1 MKKPSDT
8 ALIGWDIGGAH
19 VKAARIDSGRV
30 SGVVQVACPLWQ
42 GLDRLDTAVAEA
54 LAALGTAPRHAITMT
69 GEMTDL
75 FDARA
80 DGVAGIAQR
89 MHALLSGAAVPDAAV
104 PDTIALYAGRAGW
117 AAVDQAR
124 ARADDIASANWLATA
139 AWIATRLPQALLA
152 DVGST
157 TSDLIVIDG
166 GVATDSRSDADRLIT
181 GELVYAGVVRTPLM
195 ALAPAIDFKGRRH
208 RLMAE
213 HFATTADVWRLLGE
227 LPEHADQ
234 YPAADGGAKT
244 VEASARRLARMIG
257 RDLDEGTM
265 EDWRALAAAFADAQ
279 LDALVDACRALPGI
293 AALAPDAPVVCAGAG
308 RFVAAR
314 LARALG
320 RPAVTLG
327 ELIADLAPDCA
338 DEATT
343 CAPAVAVALLAEGG
357 R

>member
-1 MKKPSDT
+1 MKKPSDAT
-8 ALIGWDIGGAH
+8 LIGWDIGGAH
-19 VKAARIDSGRV
+19 VKAARIDGGQV

-42 GLDRLDTAVAEA
+42 GLDKLDAAVAEA
-54 LAALGTAPRHAITMT
+54 LAALGAAPRHALTMT

-89 MHALLSGAAVPDAAV
+89 MRTALAGEI
-104 PDTIALYAGRAGW
+104 TLYAGRAGW
-117 AAVDQAR
+117 AQVDDAR

-166 GVATDSRSDADRLIT
+166 GVATTSRSDADRLIS

-195 ALAPAIDFKGRRH
+195 ALAPAVDFKGQRH

-213 HFATTADVWRLLGE
+213 YFATSADVWRLLGE

-244 VEASARRLARMIG
+244 AEASARRLARMIG
-257 RDLDEGTM
+257 RDLAEGSM
-265 EDWRALAAAFADAQ
+265 EDWRALASAFADAQ
-279 LDALVDACRALPGI
+279 LGALIDACSALPGI
-293 AALAPDAPVVCAGAG
+293 AALAPEAPVVCAGAG

-327 ELIADLAPDCA
+327 ELLADLAPDCA

-343 CAPAVAVALLAEGG
+343 CAPAVAVGLLAE
-357 R
+357 RKR

>member
-1 MKKPSDT
+1 MKKPSDAT
-8 ALIGWDIGGAH
+8 LIGWDIGGAH
-19 VKAARIDSGRV
+19 VKAARIDGGRV
-30 SGVVQVACPLWQ
+30 SGVLQVACPLWQ
-42 GLDRLDTAVAEA
+42 GLDKLDTAVAEA
-54 LAALGTAPRHAITMT
+54 LAALGAAPRHAVTMT

-89 MHALLSGAAVPDAAV
+89 MRTVLAGEI
-104 PDTIALYAGRAGW
+104 TLYAGRAGW
-117 AAVDQAR
+117 AEVDDAR

-166 GVATDSRSDADRLIT
+166 GVATTSRSDADRLIS

-195 ALAPAIDFKGRRH
+195 ALAPAVDFKRQRH

-213 HFATTADVWRLLGE
+213 YFATSADVWRLLGE

-244 VEASARRLARMIG
+244 AEASARRLARMIG
-257 RDLDEGTM
+257 RDLAEGSM
-265 EDWRALAAAFADAQ
+265 EDWRALASAFADAQ
-279 LDALVDACRALPGI
+279 LGALIDACSALPGI
-293 AALAPDAPVVCAGAG
+293 AALAPEAPVVCAGAG

-327 ELIADLAPDCA
+327 ELLADLAPDCA

-343 CAPAVAVALLAEGG
+343 CAPAVAVGLLAEGK

>member
-1 MKKPSDT
+1 MKKPSDAT
-8 ALIGWDIGGAH
+8 LIGWDIGGAH
-19 VKAARIDSGRV
+19 VKAARIDGGRV

-42 GLDRLDTAVAEA
+42 GLDKLDAAVAEA
-54 LAALGTAPRHAITMT
+54 LTALGAAPRHALTMT

-89 MHALLSGAAVPDAAV
+89 MRTALAGEI
-104 PDTIALYAGRAGW
+104 TLYAGRAGW
-117 AAVDQAR
+117 AEVDDAR
-124 ARADDIASANWLATA
+124 VRADDIASANWLATA

-166 GVATDSRSDADRLIT
+166 GVATTSRSDADRLIS

-195 ALAPAIDFKGRRH
+195 ALAPAVDFKGRRH

-213 HFATTADVWRLLGE
+213 YFATTADVWRLLGE

-244 VEASARRLARMIG
+244 AEASARRLARMVG
-257 RDLDEGTM
+257 RDLAEGSM
-265 EDWRALAAAFADAQ
+265 EDWRALASAFAGAQ
-279 LDALVDACRALPGI
+279 LGALIDACRALPGI

-327 ELIADLAPDCA
+327 ELLADLAPDCA
-338 DEATT
+338 DDATT
-343 CAPAVAVALLAEGG
+343 CAPAVAVGLLAEGK

>member
-1 MKKPSDT
+1 MTKPSDA

-19 VKAARIDSGRV
+19 VKAARIDGGRV

-42 GLDRLDTAVAEA
+42 GLDKLDAAVAEA
-54 LAALGTAPRHAITMT
+54 LAALGAAPRHAITMT

-89 MHALLSGAAVPDAAV
+89 MRSALSGDI
-104 PDTIALYAGRAGW
+104 TLYAGRAGW
-117 AAVDQAR
+117 AEVDDAR
-124 ARADDIASANWLATA
+124 VRADDIASANWLATA

-166 GVATDSRSDADRLIT
+166 GVATTSRSDADRLIS

-195 ALAPAIDFKGRRH
+195 ALAPAVDFKSRRH

-213 HFATTADVWRLLGE
+213 YFATTADVWRLLGA

-244 VEASARRLARMIG
+244 AEASARRLARMIG
-257 RDLDEGTM
+257 RDLAEGSM
-265 EDWRALAAAFADAQ
+265 DDWRALASAFAEAQ
-279 LDALVDACRALPGI
+279 LDALVDACSALPGI

-327 ELIADLAPDCA
+327 ELLADLAPDCA

-343 CAPAVAVALLAEGG
+343 CAPAVAVALLAEGE

>member
-19 VKAARIDSGRV
+19 VKAARIDDGQV

-42 GLDRLDTAVAEA
+42 GLDKLDAAVAEA
-54 LAALGTAPRHAITMT
+54 LVALGTAPCHAITMT

-89 MHALLSGAAVPDAAV
+89 MRSALAGDI
-104 PDTIALYAGRAGW
+104 TLYAGRAGW
-117 AAVDQAR
+117 AEVDEAR
-124 ARADDIASANWLATA
+124 VRAEDIASANWLATA
-139 AWIATRLPQALLA
+139 AWIATRLPQSLLA

-166 GVATDSRSDADRLIT
+166 GVATTSRSDADRLIS

-213 HFATTADVWRLLGE
+213 YFATTADVWRLLGE

-244 VEASARRLARMIG
+244 SEASARRLARMIG
-257 RDLDEGTM
+257 RDVAEGSM
-265 EDWRALAAAFADAQ
+265 DDWHALASAFADAQ
-279 LDALVDACRALPGI
+279 LDALVDACRTLPGI

-320 RPAVTLG
+320 HPAVTLG

>member
-1 MKKPSDT
+1 MKKPSDAT
-8 ALIGWDIGGAH
+8 LIGWDIGGAH
-19 VKAARIDSGRV
+19 VKAARIDGGGV

-42 GLDRLDTAVAEA
+42 GLDKLDAAVAEA
-54 LAALGTAPRHAITMT
+54 LTALGAAPRHALTMT

-89 MHALLSGAAVPDAAV
+89 MRTALAGEI
-104 PDTIALYAGRAGW
+104 TLYAGRAGW
-117 AAVDQAR
+117 AEVDDAR
-124 ARADDIASANWLATA
+124 VRADDIASANWLATA

-166 GVATDSRSDADRLIT
+166 GVATTSRSDADRLIS

-195 ALAPAIDFKGRRH
+195 ALAPAVDFKGRRH

-213 HFATTADVWRLLGE
+213 YFATTADVWRLLGE

-244 VEASARRLARMIG
+244 AEASARRLARMVG
-257 RDLDEGTM
+257 RDLAEGSM
-265 EDWRALAAAFADAQ
+265 EDWRALASAFAGAQ
-279 LDALVDACRALPGI
+279 LGALIDACRALPGI

-327 ELIADLAPDCA
+327 ELLTDLAPGCA

-343 CAPAVAVALLAEGG
+343 CAPAVAVALLTEA
-357 R
+357 RR

>member
-1 MKKPSDT
+1 MS
-8 ALIGWDIGGAH
+8 AARIGWDIGGAH
-19 VKAARIDSGRV
+19 VKAARVVDGQV

-42 GLDRLDTAVAEA
+42 GLDRLDAAVAEV
-54 LAALGTAPRHAITMT
+54 LSMLGEAPHHAITMT

-75 FDARA
+75 FASRA

-89 MHALLSGAAVPDAAV
+89 MRARLRGD
-104 PDTIALYAGRAGW
+104 IALYAGRAGW
-117 AAVDQAR
+117 AAVDSAH

-152 DVGST
+152 DIGST

-166 GVATDSRSDADRLIT
+166 GVATASRTDADRLIS

-195 ALAPAIDFKGRRH
+195 ALAPAIEFRGRRH

-213 HFATTADVWRLLGE
+213 YFATSADVWHLLGE
-227 LPEHADQ
+227 LPDHADQ

-244 VEASARRLARMIG
+244 PEACARRLARMIG
-257 RDLDEGTM
+257 RDLDEGSM
-265 EDWRALAAAFADAQ
+265 DDWRALAAAFANAQ
-279 LDALVDACRALPGI
+279 LGALVDACRGLPGMRTL
-293 AALAPDAPVVCAGAG
+293 AADAPVVCAGAG

-320 RPAVTLG
+320 RPTLALG
-327 ELIADLAPDCA
+327 ELLRELAPDCA
-338 DEATT
+338 DDATT
-343 CAPAVAVALLAEGG
+343 CAPAVAVALLATDAG
-357 R
+357 

>member
-1 MKKPSDT
+1 MKKPSDAT
-8 ALIGWDIGGAH
+8 LIGWDIGGAH
-19 VKAARIDSGRV
+19 VKAARIDGGRV

-42 GLDRLDTAVAEA
+42 GLDKLDAAVAEA
-54 LAALGTAPRHAITMT
+54 LTALGAAPRHALTMT

-80 DGVAGIAQR
+80 NGVAGIAQR
-89 MHALLSGAAVPDAAV
+89 MRTALAGEI
-104 PDTIALYAGRAGW
+104 TLYAGRAGW
-117 AAVDQAR
+117 AEVDDAR

-166 GVATDSRSDADRLIT
+166 GVATTSRSDADRLIS

-195 ALAPAIDFKGRRH
+195 ALAPAVDFKRQRH

-213 HFATTADVWRLLGE
+213 YFATSADVWRLLGE

-244 VEASARRLARMIG
+244 AEASARRLARMIG
-257 RDLDEGTM
+257 RDLAEGSM
-265 EDWRALAAAFADAQ
+265 EDWRALASAFADAQ
-279 LDALVDACRALPGI
+279 LGALIDACSALPGI
-293 AALAPDAPVVCAGAG
+293 AALAPEAPVVCAGAG

-327 ELIADLAPDCA
+327 ELLADLAPDCA

-343 CAPAVAVALLAEGG
+343 CAPAVAVGLLAEGK

>member
-1 MKKPSDT
+1 MKKPSD
-8 ALIGWDIGGAH
+8 ASLIGWDIGGAH
-19 VKAARIDSGRV
+19 VKAARIDDGQV

-42 GLDRLDTAVAEA
+42 GLDKLDAAVAEA
-54 LAALGTAPRHAITMT
+54 LTALGAAPRHAITMT

-89 MHALLSGAAVPDAAV
+89 MRSALAGD
-104 PDTIALYAGRAGW
+104 IALYAGRAGW
-117 AAVDQAR
+117 AEVDDAR
-124 ARADDIASANWLATA
+124 VRADDIASANWLATA

-166 GVATDSRSDADRLIT
+166 GVATTSRSDADRLIS

-195 ALAPAIDFKGRRH
+195 ALAPAVDFMGQRH

-213 HFATTADVWRLLGE
+213 YFATTADVWRLLGE

-244 VEASARRLARMIG
+244 AEASARRLARMIG
-257 RDLDEGTM
+257 RDLAEGSM
-265 EDWRALAAAFADAQ
+265 DDWRALASAFADAQ
-279 LDALVDACRALPGI
+279 LGALIDACRALPGI
-293 AALAPDAPVVCAGAG
+293 VALAPDAPVVCAGAG

-314 LARALG
+314 LASALG

-343 CAPAVAVALLAEGG
+343 CAPAVAVALLAEDG

>member
-1 MKKPSDT
+1 MKTPSDA

-19 VKAARIDSGRV
+19 VKAARIDGGRV

-42 GLDRLDTAVAEA
+42 GLDKLDAAVAEA
-54 LAALGTAPRHAITMT
+54 LAALGAAPRHAVTMT

-89 MHALLSGAAVPDAAV
+89 MRTALAGEI
-104 PDTIALYAGRAGW
+104 TLYAGRAGW
-117 AAVDQAR
+117 AEVDDAR

-166 GVATDSRSDADRLIT
+166 GVATTSRSDADRLIS

-195 ALAPAIDFKGRRH
+195 VLAPAVDFKRQRH

-213 HFATTADVWRLLGE
+213 YFATSADVWRLLGE

-244 VEASARRLARMIG
+244 AEASARRLARMIG
-257 RDLDEGTM
+257 RDLAEGSM
-265 EDWRALAAAFADAQ
+265 EDWRALASAFADAQ
-279 LDALVDACRALPGI
+279 LGALIDACSALPGI
-293 AALAPDAPVVCAGAG
+293 AALAPEAPVVCAGAG

-327 ELIADLAPDCA
+327 ELLADLAPDCA

-343 CAPAVAVALLAEGG
+343 CAPAVAVGLLAEGK

>member
-1 MKKPSDT
+1 MKKPSDAT
-8 ALIGWDIGGAH
+8 LIGWDIGGAH
-19 VKAARIDSGRV
+19 VKAARIDGGRL

-42 GLDRLDTAVAEA
+42 GLDKLDAAVAEA
-54 LAALGTAPRHAITMT
+54 LTALGAAPRHAVTMT

-89 MHALLSGAAVPDAAV
+89 MRTALAGEI
-104 PDTIALYAGRAGW
+104 TLYAGRAGW
-117 AAVDQAR
+117 AEVDDAR

-166 GVATDSRSDADRLIT
+166 GVATTSRSDADRLIS

-195 ALAPAIDFKGRRH
+195 ALAPAVDFKRQRH

-213 HFATTADVWRLLGE
+213 YFATSADVWRLLGE

-244 VEASARRLARMIG
+244 AEASARRLARMIG
-257 RDLDEGTM
+257 RDLAEGSM
-265 EDWRALAAAFADAQ
+265 EDWRALASAFADAQ
-279 LDALVDACRALPGI
+279 LGALIDACSALPGI
-293 AALAPDAPVVCAGAG
+293 AALAPEAPVVCAGAG

-327 ELIADLAPDCA
+327 ELLADLAPDCA

-343 CAPAVAVALLAEGG
+343 CAPAVAVGLLAEGK

>member
-1 MKKPSDT
+1 MS
-8 ALIGWDIGGAH
+8 AARIGWDIGGAH
-19 VKAARIDSGRV
+19 VKAARVVDGQV

-42 GLDRLDTAVAEA
+42 GLDRLDAA
-54 LAALGTAPRHAITMT
+54 LAEVLSMLGEAPHHAITMT

-75 FDARA
+75 FASRA

-89 MHALLSGAAVPDAAV
+89 MRARLRGD
-104 PDTIALYAGRAGW
+104 IALYAGRAGW
-117 AAVDQAR
+117 AAVDSAH

-152 DVGST
+152 DIGST

-166 GVATDSRSDADRLIT
+166 GVATASRTDADRLIS

-195 ALAPAIDFKGRRH
+195 ALAPAIEFRGRRH

-213 HFATTADVWRLLGE
+213 YFATSADVWRLLGE
-227 LPEHADQ
+227 LPDHADQ

-244 VEASARRLARMIG
+244 PEACARRLARMIG
-257 RDLDEGTM
+257 RDLDEGSM
-265 EDWRALAAAFADAQ
+265 DDWRALAAAFANAQ
-279 LDALVDACRALPGI
+279 LGALVDACRGLPGMRTL
-293 AALAPDAPVVCAGAG
+293 AADAPVVCAGAG

-320 RPAVTLG
+320 RPTLALG
-327 ELIADLAPDCA
+327 ELLRELAPDCA
-338 DEATT
+338 DDATT
-343 CAPAVAVALLAEGG
+343 CAPAVAVALLATDAG
-357 R
+357 

>member
-1 MKKPSDT
+1 MKKPTDA

-19 VKAARIDSGRV
+19 VKAARIDGGRV

-42 GLDRLDTAVAEA
+42 GLDKLDAAVAEA
-54 LAALGTAPRHAITMT
+54 LAALGAAARHAITMT

-89 MHALLSGAAVPDAAV
+89 MRTAVAGD
-104 PDTIALYAGRAGW
+104 IALYAGRAGW
-117 AAVDQAR
+117 AQVDEAR
-124 ARADDIASANWLATA
+124 VRADDIASANWLATA

-157 TSDLIVIDG
+157 TSDLIVIDA
-166 GVATDSRSDADRLIT
+166 GVATTSRSDADRLIS
-181 GELVYAGVVRTPLM
+181 GELIYAGVVRTPLM
-195 ALAPAIDFKGRRH
+195 ALAPAINFKGRRH

-213 HFATTADVWRLLGE
+213 YFATTADVWRLLGE
-227 LPEHADQ
+227 LPEHDDH

-244 VEASARRLARMIG
+244 ADASARRLARMIG
-257 RDLDEGTM
+257 RDLAEGSM
-265 EDWRALAAAFADAQ
+265 EDWRALASAFAEAQ
-279 LDALVDACRALPGI
+279 LDALVDACSALPGI
-293 AALAPDAPVVCAGAG
+293 TALAPDAPMVCAGAG

-327 ELIADLAPDCA
+327 ELLADLAPDCA

>member
-1 MKKPSDT
+1 MKKPSDAT
-8 ALIGWDIGGAH
+8 LIGWDIGGAH
-19 VKAARIDSGRV
+19 VKAARIDGGRV

-42 GLDRLDTAVAEA
+42 GLDKLDAAVAEA
-54 LAALGTAPRHAITMT
+54 LTALGAAPRHALTMT

-89 MHALLSGAAVPDAAV
+89 MRTALAGEI
-104 PDTIALYAGRAGW
+104 TLYAGRAGW
-117 AAVDQAR
+117 AEVDDAR

-166 GVATDSRSDADRLIT
+166 GVATTSRSDADRLIS

-195 ALAPAIDFKGRRH
+195 ALAPAVDFKRQRH

-213 HFATTADVWRLLGE
+213 YFATSADVWRLLGE

-244 VEASARRLARMIG
+244 AEASARRLARMIG
-257 RDLDEGTM
+257 RDLAEGSM
-265 EDWRALAAAFADAQ
+265 EDWRALASAFADAQ
-279 LDALVDACRALPGI
+279 LGALIDACSALPGI
-293 AALAPDAPVVCAGAG
+293 AALAPEAPVVCAGAG

-327 ELIADLAPDCA
+327 ELLADLAPDCA

-343 CAPAVAVALLAEGG
+343 CAPAVAVGLLAEGK

>member
-1 MKKPSDT
+1 MKKPSDA

-19 VKAARIDSGRV
+19 VKAARIDGGRV

-42 GLDRLDTAVAEA
+42 GLDKLDAAVANA
-54 LAALGTAPRHAITMT
+54 LAALGAAPRHAITMT

-75 FDARA
+75 FDTRA

-89 MHALLSGAAVPDAAV
+89 MRTALAGDIS
-104 PDTIALYAGRAGW
+104 LYAGRAGW
-117 AAVDQAR
+117 AQVDDAR
-124 ARADDIASANWLATA
+124 VRADDIASANWLATA

-166 GVATDSRSDADRLIT
+166 GVATTSRSDADRLIS

-195 ALAPAIDFKGRRH
+195 ALAPAVDFRGRRH

-213 HFATTADVWRLLGE
+213 YFATTADVWRLLGA

-234 YPAADGGAKT
+234 YTAADGGAKT
-244 VEASARRLARMIG
+244 AEASARRLARMIG
-257 RDLDEGTM
+257 RDLAEGSM
-265 EDWRALAAAFADAQ
+265 DDWRALASAFADAQ
-279 LDALVDACRALPGI
+279 LDALVDACRTLPGI
-293 AALAPDAPVVCAGAG
+293 TALAPDAPVVCAGAG
-308 RFVAAR
+308 RFVAAG
-314 LARALG
+314 LARTLG

-327 ELIADLAPDCA
+327 ELIAGLAPDCA

-343 CAPAVAVALLAEGG
+343 CAPAAAVALLAEGG